1 MGALSAVKICKKC
14 LNSTARVYLTRLY
27 HFSLGSPLIL
37 EELSFMKP
45 MEHRRTERL
54 KLRIERRVSVLNSTA
69 PMQRTESLNLSSAGI
84 YFVTDLPLVRGTPVQ
99 LLFKMPLEVTHMP
112 AANWVC
118 TGHVVHIKPVS
129 YPKGSLAVG
138 VQFDCYEVVT

>member
-1 MGALSAVKICKKC
+1 
-14 LNSTARVYLTRLY
+14 
-27 HFSLGSPLIL
+27 
-37 EELSFMKP
+37 MKP

-54 KLRIERRVSVLNSTA
+54 KLRIELRVSVLNSTA

-112 AANWVC
+112 APNLVC
-118 TGHVVHIKPVS
+118 TGPVVYVKPFI
-129 YPKGSLAVG
+129 YPKGSLVG
-138 VQFDCYEVVT
+138 GEPFT

>member
-37 EELSFMKP
+37 EELSFLKP

-54 KLRIERRVSVLNSTA
+54 KLRIELRVSVLNSTA
-69 PMQRTESLNLSSAGI
+69 PMQRTESLNLSSAGV
-84 YFVTDLPLVRGTPVQ
+84 YFLTDLPHFPGAT
-99 LLFKMPLEVTHMP
+99 
-112 AANWVC
+112 C
-118 TGHVVHIKPVS
+118 
-129 YPKGSLAVG
+129 SLRL
-138 VQFDCYEVVT
+138 